1 MPIRAVIFD
10 FGGVLMRTLD
20 QSGRRAWEMRL
31 GLPERGIAQIVFSSE
46 TSIRAQL
53 GELPEE
59 AVWEQVAATFG
70 LGAEEMADLK
80 HHFWDGDRLDQE
92 LIAFMRE
99 LRPRYKVAI
108 LSNAWNTARRVFTK
122 YGLDEVT
129 DLMVIS
135 AEEGVM
141 KPHPRIYEITLERLG
156 VQAPEAVFVDDMP
169 ENVQAAR
176 DLGMCGVHF
185 QDTAQAIA
193 EVRRCMECGTP

>member
-20 QSGRRAWEMRL
+20 RSGRRAWEVRL
-31 GLPERGIAQIVFSSE
+31 GLPEMGIAQIVFSSQ
-46 TSIRAQL
+46 TSIRAQR

-59 AVWEQVAATFG
+59 AVWDEVAATFG

-80 HHFWDGDRLDQE
+80 HHFWNGDRLDQE

-108 LSNAWNTARRVFTK
+108 LSNAWNTARQAFTER
-122 YGLDEVT
+122 YGLDRVT

-141 KPHPRIYEITLERLG
+141 KPDPRIYRITLERLG
-156 VQAPEAVFVDDMP
+156 VRPPEAVFVDDMP
-169 ENVQAAR
+169 ENVRAACCLLYTSPRPR
-176 DLGMCGVHF
+176 DS
-185 QDTAQAIA
+185 
-193 EVRRCMECGTP
+193 